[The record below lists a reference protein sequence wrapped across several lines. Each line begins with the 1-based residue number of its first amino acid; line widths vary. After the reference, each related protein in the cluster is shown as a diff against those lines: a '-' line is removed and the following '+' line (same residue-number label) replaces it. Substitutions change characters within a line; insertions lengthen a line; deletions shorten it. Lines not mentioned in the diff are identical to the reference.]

1 MVTGKAA
8 MFVAPY
14 HFEMT
19 EPPPVPV
26 EAGGI
31 RVKVTSAGICG
42 SDMHFWRGEIK
53 PIVSEASK
61 PGPVILG
68 HELTGVVDALGPD
81 ISTDSMGRPL
91 KEGDRVAFAYFF
103 PCRRCYNCLRGEFNH
118 CPDRFRF
125 RASVEEF
132 PYCNGGFS
140 EYYYLFPGHFV
151 FKVPDELPD
160 EAVTAVN
167 CAVSQVVYGL
177 HQSGLRMGDSVV
189 VQGAGGLGL
198 NATAAAKDMGAGQ
211 VIVIDGVAGRLD
223 MAVQCGADHTV
234 DINEYATAES
244 RVERVKA
251 LTEGRGA
258 DVVMEV
264 VGYPQV
270 VAEGLE
276 MLRRGGTLVEIGNI
290 WPNSNV
296 TLDVSKLLWGVTRI
310 VPTAHYAPYI
320 LPVALDFLVRT
331 KDKYPLTKIMSHR
344 FPLEQIGEAFEQ
356 SEWLGKNEGTAITR
370 ALLAP

>member
-1 MVTGKAA
+1 M
-8 MFVAPY
+8 
-14 HFEMT
+14 
-19 EPPPVPV
+19 
-26 EAGGI
+26 
-31 RVKVTSAGICG
+31 
-42 SDMHFWRGEIK
+42 
-53 PIVSEASK
+53 
-61 PGPVILG
+61 
-68 HELTGVVDALGPD
+68 
-81 ISTDSMGRPL
+81 
-91 KEGDRVAFAYFF
+91 
-103 PCRRCYNCLRGEFNH
+103 
-118 CPDRFRF
+118 
-125 RASVEEF
+125 
-132 PYCNGGFS
+132 
-140 EYYYLFPGHFV
+140 
-151 FKVPDELPD
+151 PDELPD

-310 VPTAHYAPYI
+310 VPTAHYDPYI